1 MAIIIRSRLWLFPG
15 VIGSLPVV
23 LRSDLEIQRKKEI
36 QAMAKEKKSTS
47 HRFAMVR
54 YLKRCQ
60 FPEFRVLFRS
70 FESLPWSTVPSLP
83 DRSLANAITEIAQ
96 EDIMDAFPILD
107 FLRVTSSLPS
117 LGNPLNWLRLSKR
130 LVHFFCCRGGR
141 VMSIPKFPR
150 IVTRAEDIEE
160 DDVCKDSD
168 KAGFERQ
175 EAMPWGSLRLTDS
188 GARFNALYR
197 QVTTVACV
205 VFVLSL
211 FGYFS
216 MIFGELAFYS
226 RLDAVF
232 LYRSESDAHTYLHDM
247 GGNITVYD
255 LTEDEID
262 SWINE

>member
-1 MAIIIRSRLWLFPG
+1 ML
-15 VIGSLPVV
+15 GSLPVV
-23 LRSDLEIQRKKEI
+23 MRSDLEAQRKKEVH
-36 QAMAKEKKSTS
+36 AMAKEKKSTS

-83 DRSLANAITEIAQ
+83 DRALANSITEIAQ
-96 EDIMDAFPILD
+96 EDIMDAFPVLD
-107 FLRVTSSLPS
+107 FLRVISSLPS
-117 LGNPLNWLRLSKR
+117 LGNPLNWLRLSKH

-141 VMSIPKFPR
+141 VMSIPKFPQ

-160 DDVCKDSD
+160 DDVCKDSE
-168 KAGFERQ
+168 KHAFERQ

-188 GARFNALYR
+188 GARFNVLYR

-205 VFVLSL
+205 VFTLSM
-211 FGYFS
+211 FGYMS
-216 MIFGELAFYS
+216 MIVGELAFYS

-232 LYRSESDAHTYLHDM
+232 LHRSESEAHNFLHDM
-247 GGNITVYD
+247 GGNTTVSQGFD
-255 LTEDEID
+255 LTEEEID